1 MSYCELHHTSCAR
14 RDLYYFV
21 MLSDLFWV
29 GAWSI
34 TFTIS
39 WNKLPTFFICY
50 NITYQLL
57 LQVKAACVLI
67 DLCSSVLAPWMTHV
81 IAKVNPKNIHILV
94 GLTGYMLVHTC
105 PWILSVSP
113 NHFSGWHL
121 LQVDLVVELLEDLLG
136 IIQVSFFFPQISIK
150 LEKKF
155 IKWSFFLIRIDL
167 QIMDD
172 LGSGRKQSI
181 ALTIL
186 PLH

>member
-1 MSYCELHHTSCAR
+1 MP
-14 RDLYYFV
+14 
-21 MLSDLFWV
+21 SDLFWV

-39 WNKLPTFFICY
+39 WNKLPTFLICY

-81 IAKVNPKNIHILV
+81 IAKVNPKNIHMLV

-105 PWILSVSP
+105 PWILSISP

-150 LEKKF
+150 LEKKNQVGNKLHLF
-155 IKWSFFLIRIDL
+155 CLIFFYLCQSVFLIRIDL